1 VSPFTSIPFTQ
12 PNHWPTA
19 EFALFARNKDQAV
32 FSIPLRFSIVR
43 VDCSWLSLIFAISGF
58 AEAQSV
64 KSAEITKLPK
74 PVFLG
79 RSLIG

>member
-1 VSPFTSIPFTQ
+1 
-12 PNHWPTA
+12 
-19 EFALFARNKDQAV
+19 
-32 FSIPLRFSIVR
+32 

-74 PVFLG
+74 PVFLS